1 MLAHG
6 VLALCVAVIPAVA
19 AQAATWTY
27 TPELVRLDIDGN
39 ELPAGEVGAE
49 RDGVL
54 RVGLYVTVSSDGAAL
69 ADDKGKAET
78 DISMTMLALGSRREL
93 MSVGRIDLAMKADA
107 GDAETGTGAE
117 LGAGFAYMHPVG
129 LAIQARG
136 HVLLAHEASEFQQ
149 WGGGLT
155 VNFDAGEQGK
165 GLFFAFAP
173 TWGTPSTG
181 AEGMWNGTRATQA
194 VLATGG
200 APLGMHVD
208 TRVGYGMILSNG
220 GGQLMLFSEVG
231 QPDAGPSHLRF
242 GTQLARL
249 RTNGSQLDLELYG
262 EHINPIL
269 DEDPTYGIMLNARG
283 RF

>member
-39 ELPAGEVGAE
+39 ELPAGEVDVE

-54 RVGLYVTVSSDGAAL
+54 
-69 ADDKGKAET
+69 
-78 DISMTMLALGSRREL
+78 
-93 MSVGRIDLAMKADA
+93 
-107 GDAETGTGAE
+107 
-117 LGAGFAYMHPVG
+117 
-129 LAIQARG
+129 
-136 HVLLAHEASEFQQ
+136 
-149 WGGGLT
+149 
-155 VNFDAGEQGK
+155 
-165 GLFFAFAP
+165 
-173 TWGTPSTG
+173 
-181 AEGMWNGTRATQA
+181 
-194 VLATGG
+194 
-200 APLGMHVD
+200 
-208 TRVGYGMILSNG
+208 RVGYGMILSNG

-249 RTNGSQLDLELYG
+249 RTNGSQPDLELYG
-262 EHINPIL
+262 ERINPIL